1 MSILSLSFISLFILL
16 LIIYWTIPDRF
27 RNIVLLF
34 FSWGY
39 VLTWSWI
46 YLLFLVG
53 AVIISYL
60 AGIWIGNSGTNKKKL
75 VILSISLVVLIGAL
89 VIVKYTNAFLAVLG
103 ISFFTFQ
110 AVSYVIDVYR
120 GDVEIEKN
128 FVVYALF
135 VSFFPQLAAG
145 PIAKAKEQIGRYKK
159 ARVFDLVIVEKAVVV
174 AIYGFFLKMVIA
186 DRIGIFVDSVYAN
199 VNETGRIPII
209 LAVLLYS
216 VQIYCDFEGYSLI
229 AVGIGRSLGIEL
241 PTNFKQP
248 YLANNIGDFWKKWH
262 ISLTSWFRDYLYFP
276 LGGNRKGKLRTCLN
290 IIIVFVVSGMWH
302 GVGGTFFVWG
312 LLHGVLYVAE
322 RLFIRTKKTY
332 RVLTYI
338 VVSWLWVFFR
348 ADNVSHAWDVMRNI
362 IINPKGMEFSGVLA
376 QGLNVANL
384 ILLAIAMVVMIIIDV
399 NSSRDVK
406 VVDKIFEMKLPIR
419 WIVLYALIIGIIVFG
434 VYGPGYDATRF
445 IYDKF

>member
-1 MSILSLSFISLFILL
+1 MSLLSLSFISLFILL

-60 AGIWIGNSGTNKKKL
+60 AGIWIGNSATNKKKL

-322 RLFIRTKKTY
+322 RLFIRTKKNY

-348 ADNVSHAWDVMRNI
+348 ADNVSHAWDVMQNI
-362 IINPKGMEFSGVLA
+362 IINPKGMEFSGVLV

-384 ILLAIAMVVMIIIDV
+384 ILLVIAMVVMIIIDV

>member
-60 AGIWIGNSGTNKKKL
+60 AGIWIDNSGTNKKKL

-199 VNETGRIPII
+199 VNETGRISII

-229 AVGIGRSLGIEL
+229 AVGIVRSLGIEL

-348 ADNVSHAWDVMRNI
+348 ADNVSHAWDIMRNI

>member
-199 VNETGRIPII
+199 VNETGRISII

-241 PTNFKQP
+241 PINFKQP

-332 RVLTYI
+332 KVLTYI

-348 ADNVSHAWDVMRNI
+348 ADNVSHAWNIMRNI
-362 IINPKGMEFSGVLA
+362 IINPKGMEFSGVLV
-376 QGLNVANL
+376 QGLNVVNL
-384 ILLAIAMVVMIIIDV
+384 ILLVIAMVVMIIIDV

>member
-199 VNETGRIPII
+199 VNETGRISII

-241 PTNFKQP
+241 PINFKQP

-332 RVLTYI
+332 KVLTYI

-348 ADNVSHAWDVMRNI
+348 ADNVSHAWNIMRNI
-362 IINPKGMEFSGVLA
+362 IINPKGMEFSGVLV

-384 ILLAIAMVVMIIIDV
+384 ILLVIAMVVMIIIDV

>member
-159 ARVFDLVIVEKAVVV
+159 ARVFDLVIFEKAVVV

-199 VNETGRIPII
+199 VNETGRISII

-362 IINPKGMEFSGVLA
+362 IINPKGMEFSGVLV

-384 ILLAIAMVVMIIIDV
+384 ILLVIAMVVMIIIDV

>member
-60 AGIWIGNSGTNKKKL
+60 AGIWIGNSGTNNKKL

-199 VNETGRIPII
+199 VNETGRISII

-241 PTNFKQP
+241 PINFKQP

-332 RVLTYI
+332 KVLTYI

-362 IINPKGMEFSGVLA
+362 IINPKGMEFSGVLV
-376 QGLNVANL
+376 QGLNVVNL
-384 ILLAIAMVVMIIIDV
+384 ILLVIAMVVMIIIDV